1 MLKLAVLAV
10 LASSVAGTGID
21 CISSYQATDQVIKAW
36 LTF

>member
-10 LASSVAGTGID
+10 LASVAGTGID